1 MMKSRGSIL
10 VWIAWALV
18 AITVSGPAMEVLGNP
33 LLRVIQFL
41 HLPLFIVA
49 AFSMLWFLD
58 YALGKALAV
67 ILSICVL
74 LVLVSGDIKWWT
86 KLSLVVAT
94 AVAWRLLL
102 PWIERSNHLW

>member
-1 MMKSRGSIL
+1 
-10 VWIAWALV
+10 
-18 AITVSGPAMEVLGNP
+18 MEVLQNP
-33 LLRVIQFL
+33 LLRVLQSL

-49 AFSMLWFLD
+49 PLSMLWFLD
-58 YALGKALAV
+58 YALGKVFAV

-74 LVLVSGDIKWWT
+74 LVLVSGDIRWWT
-86 KLSLVVAT
+86 KLSLLVAT